1 MSSVLFFERFFPPS
15 LNVAH
20 SPSAKKAQKNAQV
33 ALSLAMTLRLDGAGA
48 RRLAEVMVEEEFEGA
63 FEGEDAD
70 EEEKPLPLLPPP
82 LLAAAL
88 PPPFLPPPPPPPLFT
103 ITLARRT
110 AGTRCSACADR
121 TRASS

>member
-48 RRLAEVMVEEEFEGA
+48 RRLAEVMVAEEEEFEG
-63 FEGEDAD
+63 F
-70 EEEKPLPLLPPP
+70 EEEEEE
-82 LLAAAL
+82 
-88 PPPFLPPPPPPPLFT
+88 
-103 ITLARRT
+103 
-110 AGTRCSACADR
+110 
-121 TRASS
+121 